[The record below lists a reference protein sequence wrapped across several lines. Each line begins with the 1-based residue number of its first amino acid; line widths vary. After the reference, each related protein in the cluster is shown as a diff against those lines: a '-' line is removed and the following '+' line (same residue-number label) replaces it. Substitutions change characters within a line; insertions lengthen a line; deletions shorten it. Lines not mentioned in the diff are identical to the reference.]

1 MSENLSRKRGKPMS
15 IYSIEKDI
23 RELTTNSLLTIFANE
38 LLRRKLE
45 KEQELK
51 ELQDFVKKT
60 ELIGEVNQ

>member
-1 MSENLSRKRGKPMS
+1 MS
-15 IYSIEKDI
+15 IYSIERDI

-51 ELQDFVKKT
+51 ELRDFLKKT